1 MFQKCKSGIR
11 NQYPVSFLTIIGF
24 ILVPGFVF
32 HQHVR
37 HLMILKCLRYL
48 SAYNEYCEVNME

>member
-1 MFQKCKSGIR
+1 MQIGDKK
-11 NQYPVSFLTIIGF
+11 PVPGVLLTIIRF

-37 HLMILKCLRYL
+37 HLMILKCLRNL
-48 SAYNEYCEVNME
+48 SAYNEYCEVNVE